1 MVSQSTVCGKIYR
14 EFCPKNQP
22 ILVSQQI
29 RWYDKYIGIIHV
41 MITKYIII
49 PFRSLAENEIDNL
62 PAVIFQK
69 WPVMNYMYVST

>member
-1 MVSQSTVCGKIYR
+1 
-14 EFCPKNQP
+14 
-22 ILVSQQI
+22 
-29 RWYDKYIGIIHV
+29 